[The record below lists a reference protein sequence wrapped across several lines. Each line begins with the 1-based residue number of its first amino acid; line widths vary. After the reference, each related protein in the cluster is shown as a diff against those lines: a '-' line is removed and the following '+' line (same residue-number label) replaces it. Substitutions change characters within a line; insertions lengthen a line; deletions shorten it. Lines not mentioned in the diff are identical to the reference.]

1 MIEPDAAINPGNSGG
16 PVGST
21 RTSCLDSRSSWPIRR
36 GIKHKVG
43 TVDVVPQGAIS
54 RANQDALVSVVLA
67 GPGVHT
73 VTIESGGAS
82 FAQYAF
88 NVKLR

>member
-1 MIEPDAAINPGNSGG
+1 MAEF
-16 PVGST
+16 GSIDPNVLLGFDVFVT
-21 RTSCLDSRSSWPIRR
+21 DPA
-36 GIKHKVG
+36 GAKQKVG
-43 TVDVVPQGAIS
+43 TVDVGVPEAQDAIS
-54 RANQDALVSVVLA
+54 RANANTAVSVSLA

-73 VTIESGGAS
+73 ISIESGDAT